1 MLRFLRSRPSDLDD
15 STLLKR
21 FQRSQR
27 PEDLSPLYE
36 RYLELIYGQ
45 CLHYLSAPQR
55 AEDATME
62 VFEHLLRKVPGQEIG
77 NFRNWLQSVVRNF
90 CLMQLRKEKRDPLK
104 NSTELLVQSSVLDHL
119 FTETELEEGAS
130 EADLQKLALA
140 DCLQQL
146 PMEQQDCV
154 RRFYLEAGNTYKS
167 IAEELAL
174 DLGRVRSYIQNGRRN
189 LRKCLDALR
198 AF

>member
-45 CLHYLSAPQR
+45 CLYYLRAPQK

-62 VFEHLLRKVPGQEIG
+62 VFEHLLKKVPGQEIG

-104 NSTELLVQSSVLDHL
+104 NSQELIVQSADYDHL
-119 FTETELEEGAS
+119 FTEFKVAGEKS
-130 EADLQKLALA
+130 EAELQKLALA
-140 DCLQQL
+140 DCLKELTAEQQL
-146 PMEQQDCV
+146 CL
-154 RRFYLEAGNTYKS
+154 RRFYLEPGNSYKS
-167 IAEELAL
+167 IAEELTL

-189 LRKCLDALR
+189 LRKCMEGD
-198 AF
+198 